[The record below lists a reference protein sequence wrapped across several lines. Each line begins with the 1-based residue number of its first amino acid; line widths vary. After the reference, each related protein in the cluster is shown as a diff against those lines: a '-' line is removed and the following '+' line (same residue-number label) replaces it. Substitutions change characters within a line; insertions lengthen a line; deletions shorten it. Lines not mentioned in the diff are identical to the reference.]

1 MDNFKRFKPTPVFEA
16 FWYFATERQAIFF
29 RRFNGLSAPWTT
41 DPILSRYKFTN
52 AYRVLDRVSQYL
64 VENISNRTNLNP
76 EDIFFKTLL
85 FKIFNKIET
94 WELLKT
100 ELGDFRY
107 APDIFKN
114 IDASISKALA
124 NGNKVYSAAYIMPT
138 RTATLRAA
146 RKHRNHLQ
154 LLKQMMADELHK
166 RITDAKTMEQG
177 FKLIRAYP
185 MVGDF
190 LAYQFITDINYSNI
204 SDFTEME
211 FVIAGPGA
219 KDGIKKC
226 FSDSDFMAEPDII
239 RLVCEHQEE
248 EFSKRGLNFQ
258 TLWSRQL
265 QLIDCQN
272 LFCEISKYS
281 RVSHPDILGI
291 STRTR
296 IKRLF
301 QPQSSLRSI
310 TLPRKWGVS
319 TNDTSLLRAHSECPL
334 EKFF

>member
-1 MDNFKRFKPTPVFEA
+1 MDYFKKLKPTPVFEA
-16 FWYFATERQAIFF
+16 FWHFATERQDIFF
-29 RRFNGLSAPWTT
+29 RRLQGLPAPWTT

-64 VENISNRTNLNP
+64 VENISNRTDLQP
-76 EDIFFKTLL
+76 ENIFFGTLL

-100 ELGDFRY
+100 DIGDFQYSQDVFER
-107 APDIFKN
+107 

-124 NGNKVYSAAYIMPT
+124 NGKKVYSAAYIMPT

-154 LLKQMMADELHK
+154 ILKQMITDELHK
-166 RITDAKTMEQG
+166 RIAGAKNMQQG
-177 FKLIRAYP
+177 FELIRSYP
-185 MVGDF
+185 MIGDF

-226 FSDSDFMAEPDII
+226 FSNSDSMTESDII

-248 EFSKRGLNFQ
+248 EFSRRGLTFQ
-258 TLWSRQL
+258 KLRGRQL

-291 STRTR
+291 SARTR

-301 QPQSSLRSI
+301 QPQNSLRTI
-310 TLPRKWGVS
+310 LLPSKWGIP
-319 TNDTSLLRAHSECPL
+319 TNDTSNLRAHCERSL
-334 EKFF
+334 EKCI